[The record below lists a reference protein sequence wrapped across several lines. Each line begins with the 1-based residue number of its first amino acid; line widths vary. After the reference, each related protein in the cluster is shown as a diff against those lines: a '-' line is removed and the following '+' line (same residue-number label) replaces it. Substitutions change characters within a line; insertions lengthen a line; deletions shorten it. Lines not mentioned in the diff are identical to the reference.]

1 MVKLTAAT
9 FRATTNREHAKGQ
22 VPSTGERGFTL
33 VELIIVVAIIAVAA
47 GLTIP
52 NLTAGARQREVR
64 QTMQR
69 FVSAVRRSSSVAVF
83 TRSAVELRIDPED
96 GRYRVVVPKS
106 EKELREEAEAEA
118 EAGGN
123 RIRTLGTG
131 TSRGFDEED
140 AGGDVRLDVVLPEGA
155 KFGELEGGG
164 VFAEQEMLIQFYPN
178 GGSSGGTVEILFQA
192 GERREQAFK
201 LSINPL
207 TSAIS
212 FVDEE
217 SS

>member
-1 MVKLTAAT
+1 VVKLTAAT
-9 FRATTNREHAKGQ
+9 FRATTNREHAKGRLRCG
-22 VPSTGERGFTL
+22 GERGFTL
-33 VELIIVVAIIAVAA
+33 VELIIVVVIIAVAA

-96 GRYRVVVPKS
+96 GRYQVVVPKS

-118 EAGGN
+118 EAGGS

-131 TSRGFDEED
+131 ISRGSEEE

-164 VFAEQEMLIQFYPN
+164 ILAEQGMLVQFYPN
-178 GGSSGGTVEILFQA
+178 GGSSGGTVEIIFQA
-192 GERREQAFK
+192 GDRREQAFK

-217 SS
+217 NS

>member
-1 MVKLTAAT
+1 LLSG
-9 FRATTNREHAKGQ
+9 N
-22 VPSTGERGFTL
+22 ERGFTL
-33 VELIIVVAIIAVAA
+33 VELIIVVVIIAVAA

-83 TRSAVELRIDPED
+83 TRSSVELRIDPED
-96 GRYRVVVPKS
+96 GRYQVVVPKS

-118 EAGGN
+118 GGN

-131 TSRGFDEED
+131 ASRGSDEDD
-140 AGGDVRLDVVLPEGA
+140 AGGDVRLDVVLPDGA

-164 VFAEQEMLIQFYPN
+164 ILAEQGMLVLFYPN
-178 GGSSGGTVEILFQA
+178 GGSSGGTIEIIFQA
-192 GERREQAFK
+192 GQRREQAFK
-201 LSINPL
+201 FSINPL

-212 FVDEE
+212 FVDKE